1 MKKLLL
7 LVFFMV
13 GLFTVSNAQF
23 LVYSLTNS
31 SNTYSWDYVMTD
43 AGSGILT
50 TEAAI
55 LPGTSRSGAVPGFGF
70 DLKFK
75 AQNSLGCGTGQ
86 VITGPSSASLPVP
99 CIVPAGLKYKIS
111 VLSPF
116 VTELQ
121 MKFG

>member
-7 LVFFMV
+7 LAFFMV

-31 SNTYSWDYVMTD
+31 SSTYTWDYVMTD

-55 LPGTSRSGAVPGFGF
+55 LPGTSRSGAVSGFAF

-75 AQNSLGCGTGQ
+75 AQNNIGCGTGQ
-86 VITGPSSASLPVP
+86 VITGPSSASIPIT